1 MPGIFATPTIRAGN
15 NAKTTKGDK
24 AGEYKTAIMYLA
36 PHTAAGAHTMCA
48 MAVTA
53 QCAAA
58 CLYHEGRARVHSSIN
73 QARIAKTK
81 RYLAS
86 RAAFMAEL
94 VRDIA
99 AFERHCSKLGV
110 KPAVRLNGTSD
121 VQWEIAHPCVKD
133 GVAYPSIMAAFPGVQ
148 FYDYTKIVKRAYR
161 KLPANYSL
169 TLSYSGANAAYAD
182 SVIDAAL
189 ATGANVAVVYRTKA
203 LRNALVAEGRTH
215 LFRSGFGFR
224 NVHRPIID
232 GDKTDMRFTDARGV
246 IVGLY
251 AKGQSHKDRTGF
263 VLG

>member
-53 QCAAA
+53 GCAAA

-73 QARIAKTK
+73 KARIAKTR

-99 AFERHCSKLGV
+99 AFERHCAKLGV

-121 VQWEIAHPCVKD
+121 VPWEVAHPCTKD
-133 GVAYPSIMAAFPGVQ
+133 GVAYPSIFAAFPNVR
-148 FYDYTKIVKRAYR
+148 FYDYTKIVKRAHR
-161 KLPANYSL
+161 DLPANYSL
-169 TLSYSGANAAYAD
+169 TLSYSAANARYAD
-182 SVIDAAL
+182 SILDTAL
-189 ATGANVAVVYRTKA
+189 ETGANVAIVYRTKA
-203 LRNALVAEGRTH
+203 LRDAFIAEGTH
-215 LFRSGFGFR
+215 AIGRVGFGMR
-224 NVHRPIID
+224 AMKRPVID
-232 GDKTDMRFTDARGV
+232 GDKTDMRFLDPRGV

-263 VLG
+263 VIG